1 MSSLFVGLA
10 SPWSYRRRRR
20 KNLLI
25 LGVMSKMVAIGILLF
40 PGVEELDFVGPFE
53 VLSYV
58 NKIRP
63 ESTTVRLI
71 AETPGPICA
80 LNGMKI
86 IPDMVLSDCPGF
98 DIVVV
103 PGGRGRFAAM
113 KNKAILGFIRSQA
126 TSAQFTAS
134 VCTGAFLLAEAGL
147 LTGKKSTT
155 YHTAFSELESYS
167 VKVVRSKVVR
177 DGNIVTSGGVS
188 SGLELGFYLL
198 GELFGA
204 PLAQEVAS
212 RIEYEVDVATL
223 GNRLQI

>member
-1 MSSLFVGLA
+1 MPS
-10 SPWSYRRRRR
+10 
-20 KNLLI
+20 
-25 LGVMSKMVAIGILLF
+25 MVTIGILVF
-40 PGVEELDFVGPFE
+40 PEMEELDFVGPFE

-71 AETPGPICA
+71 AETPDPIRA
-80 LNGMKI
+80 FNGMKI
-86 IPDMVLSDCPGF
+86 IPDMVLSYCPDF
-98 DIVVV
+98 NIVVV

-113 KNKAILGFIRSQA
+113 KNKAIQEFIRSQA
-126 TSAQFTAS
+126 ITAQFTAS
-134 VCTGAFLLAEAGL
+134 VCTGAFLLAETGL
-147 LTGKKSTT
+147 LTGKKATT
-155 YHTAFSELESYS
+155 HHSAFSELESYS

-198 GELFGA
+198 SELFGV

-212 RIEYEVDVATL
+212 RIEYEIDVATL
-223 GNRLQI
+223 GNRQ